1 MPDKYER
8 FVAAYLRL
16 NAYFTVP
23 NFIVHD
29 ADRVSDGKVGN
40 RTETDI
46 IGVRMRYS
54 REAIGQLSVAN
65 HTLLVDGGRNKHDVV
80 IAEVKSG
87 ANAKPNKVWHSADLR
102 SISYIVHFV
111 GLHSESDIPT
121 VARGLAEHFHFEDEQ
136 CRFRYIV
143 FSEAPNT
150 HYQDKGV
157 TYITFKEAITF
168 VVQERGNCWAEHGM
182 GVASCHHQWDELLI
196 EVFNFAND
204 RQQTVEER
212 VERIVKFL
220 AA

>member
-1 MPDKYER
+1 M
-8 FVAAYLRL
+8 AAYLRL

-29 ADRVSDGKVGN
+29 ADRISNGKVGN

-65 HTLLVDGGRNKHDVV
+65 HALLVDGARDKHDVV

-87 ANAKPNKVWHSADLR
+87 AIAKPNKVWHSADLN
-102 SISYIVHFV
+102 SIGYMVRFV
-111 GLHSESDIPT
+111 GLHSEENIPA
-121 VARGLAEHFHFEDEQ
+121 VANGLAKNFSFEDEQ
-136 CRFRYIV
+136 CRFRYVV
-143 FSEAPNT
+143 FAAMPDA
-150 HYQDKGV
+150 HYQKIGV

-168 VVQERGNCWAEHGM
+168 IVQERGNCWTEHGR

-196 EVFNFAND
+196 EVFKFAND
-204 RQQTVEER
+204 RQLSIDAR
-212 VERIVKFL
+212 VDAITKFL
-220 AA
+220 AT